1 MSGPP
6 CGQGIL
12 PHLGVLN
19 VSGACHFAMDVA
31 FYVQGMVLA
40 VGGTV
45 YTRLHHDAGLLYVFG
60 ELCLLRAG
68 LVGRRHDLCCWS
80 MAHAMGRA
88 VYVSGVGLHHD
99 VLCISGACFFVV
111 GGVLYA
117 SGVGSHLDVPCIS
130 GACLLLWA
138 GFSVFQGLGHIMM
151 YCIFPDHVSCCATS

>member
-1 MSGPP
+1 
-6 CGQGIL
+6 
-12 PHLGVLN
+12 
-19 VSGACHFAMDVA
+19 
-31 FYVQGMVLA
+31 
-40 VGGTV
+40 
-45 YTRLHHDAGLLYVFG
+45 
-60 ELCLLRAG
+60 
-68 LVGRRHDLCCWS
+68 
-80 MAHAMGRA
+80 MGRA

-151 YCIFPDHVSCCATS
+151 YCIFPDHVSCCATSWCTAYFRGVPLVLHHYVLYLSAACLLGHVMMYSTFQRHVCCCATSWCTVYFRGMSLVAGSPLSSSSSSSSSIP